1 MVQGSFRSP
10 RITEHPTDITVP
22 RSEPATLNCKAEG
35 KPPPTISWYKD
46 GQLVRTSPGDPKSQR
61 VLLPTGSLFFLRV
74 VHGKKEDDAGVYWC
88 QASNEVGTVTSN
100 NATLEIAVLRDEFR
114 ATPADTVVAA
124 GESALLECIP
134 PKGHPEPLVR
144 WRRNGQVIKVPES
157 HRHEVVDEGTLLIR
171 HVQQNDGGQY
181 TCEAW
186 NLAGSKTTDPVNLYV
201 HIKPSFL
208 RGPKDTVTLTERK
221 VEFECQVS
229 GDPTPQVSWRRL
241 RGPLPEDRTE
251 LLDDHTLRIARVTP
265 GDEDTYVC
273 EAVNVVGTARTNAT
287 LTVYTAPEFLVRP
300 QDVRATVGSSAAFE
314 CLAVGRPPPLVVWSR
329 QDDHNL
335 LLPRQ
340 DTPSGEPDDQPNVWV
355 NAEGT
360 LIINQVTRELA
371 GWYSCAA
378 VSAAGSLVARALLD
392 VPAPTLH
399 PPPVISVRP
408 RNLTVIPDAVAL
420 LVCKAEGDPVP
431 RVTWTK
437 DQVELPEDDTRITL
451 LDSGTLQ
458 INDVREEDGGQY
470 TCSATSEAG
479 TSVVSSYVQVV
490 DPDSPAAARTTP
502 APDPRDLPGPPKPPA
517 LRARNA
523 TTLTLAWGPPDHEGA
538 STITSYILE
547 MWSGPGTWQPLEEHI
562 PADSYTVT
570 GLRPHTQYRAVVR
583 AMNMHGVSAASPV
596 SGPLVTSGRRPGEG
610 GSTQGDDD
618 PQIRAVLSHPL
629 ISLMPPTPISSTSI
643 RLVWKVQE
651 FADYMDGFYIRYR
664 DLSSGTHHFQMETV
678 TRSGPDA
685 YTLTGL
691 DKYTEYEFFVVPY
704 HKDIHGHP
712 SNSRIART
720 KEDVP
725 SAPPSGVE
733 SLVLN
738 KTSVV
743 LSWRPPARGHTNG
756 RIVHYSLWLFI
767 NKTQPHSNLTVDGA
781 MHSLTLHNL
790 TFGAHFTATVAAQ
803 TKAGQGPTSGG
814 HTWLQDPSASVGS
827 DEARRVPSPLMAVLR
842 ETWFIGAV
850 GAAGFVALSVFVAV
864 VCYRRKRN
872 EKRAMGGY
880 KLDGRSV
887 NGTMSGGLWIER
899 GPWGSS
905 SGTTDDKS
913 DATPEKLLNLNA
925 TPGDYAE
932 VDGPV
937 APLMPPGSQAPGTPV
952 AYATTN
958 IIRGRNGEKVE
969 PNIPVYGSMYGDN
982 NAVEQPND
990 NLVLYCTLKKQ
1001 QLYKPSLSPA
1011 LSTKQPHGVM
1021 QRGYIPPWE
1030 QYAPPPLPEN
1040 PPPDHLQQ
1048 HNSPPGYAQIPQQQS
1063 QWRHQSPMV
1072 NRALGRQTVTTGSLP
1087 RQLNKRKASP
1097 SVPKRGVNTGDFD
1110 VTSDAL
1116 PPPPK
1121 DMTMPGTPSVRRDP
1135 KDPLPGPT
1143 GVGLQGLQGLSGSR
1157 VMGAP
1162 GAPRLARDYSPGRL
1176 PDMYGGSS
1184 VYQGPID
1191 EEEESDCPYNDGSA
1205 IYTDHSALYES
1216 TSAFYGSTGDK
1227 AYAADSTNPLL
1238 APQNAYHG
1246 MQHSPQHGT
1255 IPHSPHQVNGIKEHG
1270 IQHSLPPLPESHPLS
1285 QQQCLSK
1292 VNQQPHQQNHQQ
1304 SVPHSR

>member
-1 MVQGSFRSP
+1 MFEEVFVIVLMESNIVVKGFWQPKGHIQGDFRYS
-10 RITEHPTDITVP
+10 RN
-22 RSEPATLNCKAEG
+22 L
-35 KPPPTISWYKD
+35 
-46 GQLVRTSPGDPKSQR
+46 
-61 VLLPTGSLFFLRV
+61 
-74 VHGKKEDDAGVYWC
+74 
-88 QASNEVGTVTSN
+88 
-100 NATLEIAVLRDEFR
+100 LRDDFR

-134 PKGHPEPLVR
+134 PRGHPEPLVR
-144 WRRNGQVIKVPES
+144 WRKNGQVIKVPES

-186 NLAGSKTTDPVNLYV
+186 NLAGSKTTDPIKLYV

-229 GDPTPQVSWRRL
+229 GDPAPQVSWRRV
-241 RGPLPEDRTE
+241 RGNLPDDRTE
-251 LLDDHTLRIARVTP
+251 ILDDHTLRIARVTP

-300 QDVRATVGSSAAFE
+300 QDVRATAGSSAAFE

-378 VSAAGSLVARALLD
+378 VSAAGSLVARALLE

-408 RNLTVIPDAVAL
+408 RNLTVTPDAVAL
-420 LVCKAEGDPVP
+420 LVCQAEGDPAP

-437 DQVELPEDDTRITL
+437 DDEHLPDDDTRITL
-451 LDSGTLQ
+451 LGSGTLQ
-458 INDVREEDGGQY
+458 LSAVREEDAGEY
-470 TCSATSEAG
+470 KCSGTSDAG
-479 TSVVSSYVQVV
+479 TTTVTSYLKVV
-490 DPDSPAAARTTP
+490 PPNSPAAARTTP
-502 APDPRDLPGPPKPPA
+502 APDPRDLPGSPKPPA

-538 STITSYILE
+538 SAITSYILE
-547 MWSGPGTWQPLEEHI
+547 MWSGPGSWQPLEEHI
-562 PADSYTVT
+562 PAESYTVT
-570 GLRPHTQYRAVVR
+570 GLKPYTQYRAIVR

-596 SGPLVTSGRRPGEG
+596 SGPLVTGGRRVGESG
-610 GSTQGDDD
+610 TSNVDDD
-618 PQIRAVLSHPL
+618 PQAREVLAHPHVTL
-629 ISLMPPTPISSTSI
+629 LPPTPVSSTAI
-643 RLVWKVQE
+643 RLTWKVQD
-651 FADYMDGFYIRYR
+651 FANYMDGFYIRYR
-664 DLSSGTHHFQMETV
+664 DLDSGTHQFRMETIV
-678 TRSGPDA
+678 RSGPDA
-685 YTLTGL
+685 YTLTDL

-704 HKDIHGHP
+704 YRNIHGHP

-738 KTSVV
+738 RTSVV
-743 LSWRPPARGHTNG
+743 LSWRPPSRAHTNG
-756 RIVHYSLWLFI
+756 LITRYSVWLFI

-781 MHSLTLHNL
+781 LHSLTLHNL
-790 TFGAHFTATVAAQ
+790 TFGLHFTATVAAH

-814 HTWLQDPSASVGS
+814 HTWLQDPLANVGS

-880 KLDGRSV
+880 KMDGRSM

-905 SGTTDDKS
+905 SGGTTEEKN

-937 APLMPPGSQAPGTPV
+937 APLMPPGTQAPGTPV

-969 PNIPVYGSMYGDN
+969 PNIPVYGSMYGDS
-982 NAVEQPND
+982 NAVEKPDD

-1011 LSTKQPHGVM
+1011 LNSKQPHGVV

-1040 PPPDHLQQ
+1040 PPPDHPQQ
-1048 HNSPPGYAQIPQQQS
+1048 YNSPQGLPLFPQQQHP

-1072 NRALGRQTVTTGSLP
+1072 NRALGRQIMTTGSLP
-1087 RQLNKRKASP
+1087 RHLNKRKASP
-1097 SVPKRGVNTGDFD
+1097 SIPKRGVNTGDFD
-1110 VTSDAL
+1110 INGDSLPL
-1116 PPPPK
+1116 PPM
-1121 DMTMPGTPSVRRDP
+1121 DMTGPGTPPIHRDP
-1135 KDPLPGPT
+1135 KDPLPGPAS

-1157 VMGAP
+1157 IMGAP

-1191 EEEESDCPYNDGSA
+1191 EEEESDSPYNEGSA
-1205 IYTDHSALYES
+1205 IYTDQSALYES
-1216 TSAFYGSTGDK
+1216 TSAFYGSMGDK

-1238 APQNAYHG
+1238 ASQNG
-1246 MQHSPQHGT
+1246 PPGVQHSPQHGP
-1255 IPHSPHQVNGIKEHG
+1255 IPHNPHQANGIKEHV
-1270 IQHSLPPLPESHPLS
+1270 IQHSLSPLPDSHPLS
-1285 QQQCLSK
+1285 HQHSPPR
-1292 VNQQPHQQNHQQ
+1292 NNHQPHQQSHQQ
-1304 SVPHSR
+1304 ALSHPR